1 MDQPRASQRYEPKQA
16 TDEEAL
22 VKQILELVGE
32 YPRYGYRFIAAKLRQ
47 AGWKINNKRVYRLWR
62 REGLKV
68 SQKKRKKRRLG
79 KKENGCDRRRARAFP
94 PGNRADWSGHGQ
106 N

>member
-1 MDQPRASQRYEPKQA
+1 MDQPRTSQRYEPKQA

-47 AGWKINNKRVYRLWR
+47 AGWKINNKWRAGQTLVLSAFVRSPLPLRRVGGTSLKEACLSSDRFR
-62 REGLKV
+62 GL
-68 SQKKRKKRRLG
+68 
-79 KKENGCDRRRARAFP
+79 E
-94 PGNRADWSGHGQ
+94 
-106 N
+106 